1 MSSVRKH
8 TVSMSCLAPA
18 GQFMELVGDFPDWQ
32 HPIAMSE
39 VAPGDYQCSVALLP
53 GVYRYKFRLNQR
65 LWLTDPRASL
75 IDASN
80 PFGNA
85 VLVIGGIERP
95 FLFAPDRR
103 HVALDRHGHLTV
115 QIELPLPVETP
126 IDLIVEAP
134 RHGERHARFFEV
146 ASQRGV
152 RLLRAD
158 LRWPLLAHP
167 ETRARLGF
175 STHPV
180 TIFEVPRL
188 IEEPD
193 SPAPTSGSPHRAF
206 DPLAAGRRLPTSTM
220 ARPEKARIAG
230 ANRNAGIRGRAGEE
244 ESAPAERRLRIDEA
258 PDWLDSAV
266 FYSVLIDRW
275 HRGRHSPALPWA
287 HARTTPS
294 GPGVFYGGDFA
305 GLGEHLDHLV
315 RLGVNGIVLT
325 PVHPA
330 PSPLRRAATNLLS
343 VDTALGGE
351 EGFRRLLDLAHAR
364 GLKVVVEAA
373 ITHLSARHPLFTRLV
388 RDQARSDYADW
399 FQVRRFPVSER
410 AASSYAH
417 LPGHPECPAIDLTRE
432 APRRHVTRALNGL
445 IKHGVDGLL
454 LHGLS
459 EAPADLWRHL
469 RARLRHLN
477 PNLLFW
483 GQAAG
488 DNLANFAGAAGVD
501 AVHDTRHRASLLDFF
516 GSESID
522 ADAFCRRVAFDE
534 ARLGPL
540 PPSFFVQALDTLDTP
555 RFLGAALLQAR
566 LRLALTWLF
575 LRPGP
580 ISITYGTELGAGFLD
595 SALAA
600 RNAWR
605 DRPPMPDLNGDLTL
619 TGHLI
624 ASLASIR
631 RQLRPLRDGVFAARA
646 FAERGLWIER
656 RCGAQSV
663 RAYLNVGRFPI
674 AMPLPPEGARPLL
687 DVNVPPGVPAD
698 VLPADAARLFA
709 VGLPLPGCAVP

>member
-75 IDASN
+75 VDASN
-80 PFGNA
+80 PFENA
-85 VLVIGGIERP
+85 VLVIGGIEWP

-115 QIELPLPVETP
+115 QIELPRPVESP
-126 IDLIVEAP
+126 IDLIVDAP
-134 RHGERHARFFEV
+134 PHGERIARFFEV

-158 LRWPLLAHP
+158 LRWPALTHP
-167 ETRARLGF
+167 QTRARLSF
-175 STHPV
+175 STTV
-180 TIFEVPRL
+180 GTSFEVPRL
-188 IEEPD
+188 AETDRPTTDIAAPRRAFVPAAIRR
-193 SPAPTSGSPHRAF
+193 SPAPPVS
-206 DPLAAGRRLPTSTM
+206 
-220 ARPEKARIAG
+220 RPETD
-230 ANRNAGIRGRAGEE
+230 RNAGAARNAGMSAGAGEGCR
-244 ESAPAERRLRIDEA
+244 APVERLSRFDEA
-258 PDWLDSAV
+258 PDWLGSAV

-275 HRGRHSPALPWA
+275 HRGGQSPALPWA
-287 HARTTPS
+287 NTRTTPS
-294 GPGVFYGGDFA
+294 GPGIFYGGDFA
-305 GLGEHLDHLV
+305 GLCEHLDHLV
-315 RLGVNGIVLT
+315 RLGVNGLVLS
-325 PVHPA
+325 PVHPS

-343 VDTALGGE
+343 VDAALGGE
-351 EGFRRLLDLAHAR
+351 EGLGRLLDSAHAR

-373 ITHLSARHPLFTRLV
+373 VTHLSARHPLFTRLL
-388 RDQARSDYADW
+388 RDQANSDYADW

-410 AASSYAH
+410 DASSYAH
-417 LPGHPECPAIDLTRE
+417 LSGHPECPALDLTRE

-445 IKHGVDGLL
+445 VKRGIDGIL

-469 RARLRHLN
+469 RQRLRRLN

-483 GQAAG
+483 GQVES
-488 DNLANFAGAAGVD
+488 DNLATLAGAAGVD
-501 AVHDTRHRASLLDFF
+501 AVHDPRHRASLLDFF

-522 ADAFCRRVAFDE
+522 ADEFCRRVTFDE

-555 RFLGAALLQAR
+555 RFLSAALLQAR

-580 ISITYGTELGAGFLD
+580 ISITYGTELGASFLD
-595 SALAA
+595 AALAA

-605 DRPPMPDLNGDLTL
+605 DRPPMPGLNGDLTL
-619 TGHLI
+619 TGQLI
-624 ASLASIR
+624 ARLASIR
-631 RQLRPLRDGVFAARA
+631 RELRPLQDGVFAARA

-656 RCGAQSV
+656 RCGAQIV

-674 AMPLPPEGARPLL
+674 AMPLPPEGALPLL
-687 DVNVPPGVPAD
+687 DVNVPQGVPAD

-709 VGLPLPGCAVP
+709 AGLPLPTCADI